1 MKITPRLLQIFGK
14 GVFLLG
20 MAWAIEVW
28 RIDMKALLYG
38 DTFPRLVRD
47 LRENPGKW
55 ASRLVFLLGPW
66 VCLWMVEILNEN
78 DVFED
83 LAAWQVLMNLVWYY
97 SLFVV
102 LRLLLGRNR
111 RAAALSTVLA
121 FVFGL
126 VNHYVLRFRGR
137 ILFPADITGW
147 RTAANVAEGFDYS
160 LDQYIIQAAV
170 LLVAYLFLVFVCVP
184 QKKRAKIKLPAALVL
199 WAVILGYGY
208 AFFCTGMLPALGIF
222 TQQWVTQRNGFLLN
236 FTIALR
242 YSSVE
247 EPEDYSEETVLEL
260 MEKYPGLE
268 GDPSKQPTNLIVI
281 MNESFGDFSI
291 FDRFESSEDPTP
303 FLHSLEENTIKGWM
317 YSSVTGGGTATVEFE
332 YLTGFTSLFQPPHT
346 VAYQLYVEEGMPSLA
361 ALAGNIGYDTTAF
374 HPYKSSG
381 WNRVLAYQY
390 LDFDKQMYEEDVID
404 PYYIRHYVSDK
415 SDYEMIYRSTEEEDT
430 SFFFNVTMQNHS
442 GYAQGWNNLER
453 TIELPENLNNA
464 DHSAQQF
471 FCLMEESDK
480 ALEELITYYSQCD
493 EPTMI
498 VFFGDHQPPLTN
510 AFYEQLYGKK
520 LSERTTQ
527 EVMQQYAVPFFIW
540 ANYDIEERQDV
551 VISPNY
557 LGVLTAQVAGL
568 PMTGFMNFLS
578 QMYEDLP
585 AITPVGFVTD
595 DGQFLS
601 EEELSEEDQEWL
613 RQYEILNYC
622 GMVDLFDEA
631 RPMFCTQENE

>member
-1 MKITPRLLQIFGK
+1 
-14 GVFLLG
+14 
-20 MAWAIEVW
+20 
-28 RIDMKALLYG
+28 MKALLYEN
-38 DTFPRLVRD
+38 TVLRLVRD
-47 LRENPGKW
+47 IRNCPGKW
-55 ASRLVFLLGPW
+55 CSRLVFLLGPW
-66 VCLWMVEILNEN
+66 ACLWMVEILNEN

-97 SLFVV
+97 SLFVA
-102 LRLLLGRNR
+102 LRLILGRNR
-111 RAAALSTVLA
+111 RSAALGTVLV
-121 FVFGL
+121 FLFGL

-160 LDQYIIQAAV
+160 LDEHMTQAAV
-170 LLVAYLFLVFVCVP
+170 LLVAYLFLVFVCMP
-184 QKKRAKIKLPAALVL
+184 QKKRAKIKLPAALGL

-247 EPEDYSEETVLEL
+247 KPEDYSQETVLEL
-260 MEKYPGLE
+260 MEEYPGVE
-268 GDPSKQPTNLIVI
+268 GDKSKQPTNLIVI

-291 FDRFESSEDPTP
+291 FDSFESSEDPTP
-303 FLHSLEENTIKGWM
+303 FLHSLEENTVKGWM
-317 YSSVTGGGTATVEFE
+317 YSSVTGGGTATIEFE

-361 ALAGNIGYDTTAF
+361 ALAGDVGYATTAF

-404 PYYIRHYVSDK
+404 PYYIRHYISDH
-415 SDYEMIYRSTEEEDT
+415 SDYEMIYRSTEGEDT
-430 SFFFNVTMQNHS
+430 TFFFNVTMQNHS

-453 TIELPENLNNA
+453 TIELPDNLNSA

-471 FCLMEESDK
+471 FCLMRESDK

-520 LSERTTQ
+520 LSERNTE
-527 EVMQQYAVPFFIW
+527 EVMEQYAVPFFIW

-568 PMTGFMNFLS
+568 PMTGFMEFLS
-578 QMYEDLP
+578 EMYEDLP
-585 AITPVGFVTD
+585 AITPVGFVTSE
-595 DGQFLS
+595 GEFCS
-601 EEELSEEDQEWL
+601 EEELDEEDREWL

-631 RPMFCTQENE
+631 RPMFCTQGE